1 MNLYNYLQYIEEK
14 YSHKVESNS
23 SLLFSNLPKE
33 EIEKLHLLPDLQNC
47 SHIQTTP
54 YPSFIITEDFN
65 LSENP
70 GMHPSDKEFWVSCST
85 IQITKDGDLSKT
97 FTHPYLYLYSF
108 VKVKDSLSDEDNY
121 YLRYANINRDF
132 IHARTSYNNNNDNL
146 KTDTPKKQMHTKVKS
161 NFERLL
167 DILTPQ
173 QRMEMIQMGLNP
185 FNEDH
190 VNKYIETYKEV
201 KYNFW
206 QRIGIVWKYITSG
219 IITEKMKTIVTKDL
233 INDFDKL
240 KTLPVDSDKYV
251 GDYNTNTTPFVEKI
265 LKKEPSK
272 LSHVD
277 KNYKDELINIVQSKI
292 ELSEEKV
299 QEEKKVK
306 NTPESSTT
314 QQPKRGRKP
323 SGTKS
328 NSNSKKNTK
337 NINKDKK

>member
-23 SLLFSNLPKE
+23 SFLFSNLPKE

-54 YPSFIITEDFN
+54 YPFFIITEDFS

-70 GMHPSDKEFWVSCST
+70 GMHSSDKEFPVSCSI
-85 IQITKDGDLSKT
+85 IQITKDSDLSKV
-97 FTHPYLYLYSF
+97 FIHPYLYLYSF
-108 VKVKDSLSDEDNY
+108 IKVKDSLSGEDSY
-121 YLRYANINRDF
+121 HVRYVNIYHDF
-132 IHARTSYNNNNDNL
+132 IHPRISYNNNDNL
-146 KTDTPKKQMHTKVKS
+146 KTDTPKEQMHTKVKS

-206 QRIGIVWKYITSG
+206 QRIGVVWKYITSG
-219 IITEKMKTIVTKDL
+219 VITEKMKTIVTKDL

-240 KTLPVDSDKYV
+240 KALPVDSDKYV

-272 LSHVD
+272 LLHID

-292 ELSEEKV
+292 ELPKEKV

-306 NTPESSTT
+306 NVSESSTT
-314 QQPKRGRKP
+314 KQLKRGRKS

-328 NSNSKKNTK
+328 NSNFKKNTK
-337 NINKDKK
+337 NTNKDKK